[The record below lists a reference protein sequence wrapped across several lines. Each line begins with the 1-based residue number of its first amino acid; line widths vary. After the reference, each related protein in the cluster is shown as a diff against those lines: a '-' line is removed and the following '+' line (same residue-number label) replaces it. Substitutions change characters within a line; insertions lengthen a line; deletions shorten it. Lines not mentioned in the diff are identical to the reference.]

1 MNTSHLNHALYRRS
15 FDLLEQWL
23 HTQLATGEHF
33 SLWYSAEESQFI
45 RFNHGQ
51 VRQASQVKQIDAT
64 LRLIC
69 NERHASETLNLT
81 GDVDTD
87 RARLGEALVQ
97 LRALLDVLPADPYLQ
112 LDNQVF
118 ASDRL
123 PDGSLPGADELI
135 EQVGALS
142 AGLDMVGIYAGGPM
156 YRGFASSWG
165 GRGWHVAISASL
177 DFSLFHANG
186 EAVKITYAASE
197 WDADELAAQF
207 AQGREQ
213 LAHLGKPR
221 KTLAPGHYRAYLAP
235 AAVEEIISM
244 LQWDGFSARALA
256 TRHSP
261 LQALQLKSASLSP
274 QVSISEMASTGLE
287 PLFNSEGSLRQDQVL
302 IENGQ
307 LAGQMVSSRSSQEYG
322 LVANGAD
329 TYEKP
334 SSLVM
339 AAGQLPSADVLQAL
353 GTGLYI
359 GNLWYLNYSD
369 VGLARLTG
377 MTRFASF
384 WVEEGQIIAPIDT
397 MRFDDSLYDLFG
409 DHLVALTRE
418 QSLRISTSTYAQ
430 RDAQTLLLPGALI
443 DRFTLTL

>member
-1 MNTSHLNHALYRRS
+1 MNHTLYRRS
-15 FDLLEQWL
+15 FDMLEQWL
-23 HTQLATGEHF
+23 HTQLAAGEHF
-33 SLWYSAEESQFI
+33 SLWFSAEDSQFI

-51 VRQASQVKQIDAT
+51 VRQASQVLQIDAT
-64 LRLIC
+64 LRLIHD
-69 NERHASETLNLT
+69 ERHASDTLNLT
-81 GDVDTD
+81 GDVATD
-87 RARLGEALVQ
+87 RERLGEALAG
-97 LRALLDVLPADPYLQ
+97 LRALLQVLPPDPYLQ

-118 ASDRL
+118 ASDRV
-123 PDGSLPGADELI
+123 PDGSLPSADALI

-142 AGLDMVGIYAGGPM
+142 QGLDMVGIYAGGPM

-177 DFSLFHANG
+177 DFSLFHENG

-221 KTLAPGHYRAYLAP
+221 MTLAPGQYRAYLAP
-235 AAVEEIISM
+235 AAVEEIIGM

-261 LQALQLKSASLSP
+261 LQALQLKTASLSP
-274 QVSISEMASTGLE
+274 QVSIGEMASTGLE
-287 PLFNSEGSLRQDQVL
+287 PLFNSEGSLRQDQPL
-302 IENGQ
+302 IEHGQ
-307 LAGQMVSSRSSQEYG
+307 LVGQMVSSRSAQEYS

-339 AAGQLPSADVLQAL
+339 AGGDLPSAEVLQAL

-369 VGLARLTG
+369 VGLARMTG

-384 WVEEGQIIAPIDT
+384 WVEDGQIVAPIDT
-397 MRFDDSLYDLFG
+397 MRFDDSVYDLFG
-409 DHLVALTRE
+409 ANLLALTRE
-418 QSLRISTSTYAQ
+418 RSLRISTSTYSQ

-443 DRFTLTL
+443 ERFTLTL

>member
-1 MNTSHLNHALYRRS
+1 MNHTLYRRS
-15 FDLLEQWL
+15 FDMLEQWL
-23 HTQLATGEHF
+23 HTQLAAGEHF
-33 SLWYSAEESQFI
+33 SLWFSAEDSQFI

-51 VRQASQVKQIDAT
+51 VRQASQVLQIDAT
-64 LRLIC
+64 LRLIH
-69 NERHASETLNLT
+69 NERHASDTLNLT
-81 GDVDTD
+81 GDVATD
-87 RARLGEALVQ
+87 RERLGEALAG
-97 LRALLDVLPADPYLQ
+97 LRALLQVLPPDPYLQ

-118 ASDRL
+118 ASDRV
-123 PDGSLPGADELI
+123 PEGSLPSADALI

-142 AGLDMVGIYAGGPM
+142 QGLDMVGIYAGGPM

-177 DFSLFHANG
+177 DFSLFHENG

-221 KTLAPGHYRAYLAP
+221 KTLAPGQYRAYLAP
-235 AAVEEIISM
+235 AAVEEIIGM

-261 LQALQLKSASLSP
+261 LQALQLKTASLSP

-287 PLFNSEGSLRQDQVL
+287 PLFNSEGSLRQDQAL
-302 IENGQ
+302 IEHGH
-307 LAGQMVSSRSSQEYG
+307 LVGQMVSSRSAQEYH
-322 LVANGAD
+322 LEANGAD

-339 AAGQLPSADVLQAL
+339 AGGDLPSAEVLQAL

-369 VGLARLTG
+369 IGLARMTG

-384 WVEEGQIIAPIDT
+384 WVEDGKIVAPIDT
-397 MRFDDSLYDLFG
+397 MRFDDSVYDLFG
-409 DHLVALTRE
+409 ANLLALTRE
-418 QSLRISTSTYAQ
+418 QSLRISTSTYSQ

-443 DRFTLTL
+443 ERFTLTL

>member
-1 MNTSHLNHALYRRS
+1 MNHALYRRS
-15 FDLLEQWL
+15 FDTLEQWL
-23 HTQLATGEHF
+23 HTQLAAGEHF
-33 SLWYSAEESQFI
+33 SLWYSAEDSQFI

-64 LRLIC
+64 LRLIH
-69 NERHASETLNLT
+69 NERHASHTLNLT

-87 RARLGEALVQ
+87 RQRLDEALAQ
-97 LRALLDVLPADPYLQ
+97 LRELLKVLPADPYLQ
-112 LDNQVF
+112 LDNQMF

-123 PDGSLPGADELI
+123 PDGSLPAADELI

-197 WDADELAAQF
+197 WDAEALAAQF

-221 KTLAPGHYRAYLAP
+221 KTLAPGQYRAYLAP

-244 LQWDGFSARALA
+244 LQWGGFSASALA

-261 LQALQLKSASLSP
+261 LQALQLKTASLSP
-274 QVSISEMASTGLE
+274 QICMSEMASTGLE

-302 IENGQ
+302 IEQGQ
-307 LAGQMVSSRSSQEYG
+307 LVGQMVSSRSAQEYG
-322 LVANGAD
+322 LKANGAD
-329 TYEKP
+329 QQEMP
-334 SSLVM
+334 ASLVM
-339 AAGQLPSADVLQAL
+339 AGGELPSAEVLKAL

-369 VGLARLTG
+369 VGLARMTG

-384 WVEEGQIIAPIDT
+384 WVEDGQIVAPIDT
-397 MRFDDSLYDLFG
+397 MRFDDSLYAMFG
-409 DHLVALTRE
+409 DNLLGLTRE
-418 QSLRISTSTYAQ
+418 QSLRISTSTYSQ
-430 RDAQTLLLPGALI
+430 RGAQTLLLPGVLI

>member
-1 MNTSHLNHALYRRS
+1 MNHTLYRRS
-15 FDLLEQWL
+15 FDMLEQWL
-23 HTQLATGEHF
+23 HTQLAAGEHF
-33 SLWYSAEESQFI
+33 SLWFSAEDSQFI

-51 VRQASQVKQIDAT
+51 VRQASQVLQIDAT
-64 LRLIC
+64 LRLIH
-69 NERHASETLNLT
+69 NERHASHTLNLT
-81 GDVDTD
+81 GDVATD
-87 RARLGEALVQ
+87 RERLGEALAG
-97 LRALLDVLPADPYLQ
+97 LRALLQVLPPDPYLQ

-118 ASDRL
+118 ASDRV
-123 PDGSLPGADELI
+123 PEGSLPSADALI

-142 AGLDMVGIYAGGPM
+142 QGLDMVGIYAGGPM

-177 DFSLFHANG
+177 DFSLFHENG

-221 KTLAPGHYRAYLAP
+221 KTLAPGQYRAYLAP
-235 AAVEEIISM
+235 AAVEEIIGM

-261 LQALQLKSASLSP
+261 LQALQLKTASLSP

-287 PLFNSEGSLRQDQVL
+287 PLFNSEGSLRQDQAL
-302 IENGQ
+302 IEHGH
-307 LAGQMVSSRSSQEYG
+307 LVGQMVSSRSAQEYH
-322 LVANGAD
+322 LEANGAD

-339 AAGQLPSADVLQAL
+339 AGGDLPSAEVLQAL

-369 VGLARLTG
+369 IGLARMTG

-384 WVEEGQIIAPIDT
+384 WVEDGKIVAPIDT
-397 MRFDDSLYDLFG
+397 MRFDDSIYDLFG
-409 DHLVALTRE
+409 ANLLALTRE
-418 QSLRISTSTYAQ
+418 QSLRISTSTYSQ

-443 DRFTLTL
+443 ERFTLTL

>member
-1 MNTSHLNHALYRRS
+1 MNHTLYRRS
-15 FDLLEQWL
+15 FDMLEQWL
-23 HTQLATGEHF
+23 HTQLAAGEHF
-33 SLWYSAEESQFI
+33 SLWFSAEDSQFI

-51 VRQASQVKQIDAT
+51 VRQASQVLQIDAT
-64 LRLIC
+64 LRLIH
-69 NERHASETLNLT
+69 NERHASDTLNLT
-81 GDVDTD
+81 GDVATD
-87 RARLGEALVQ
+87 RERLGEALAG
-97 LRALLDVLPADPYLQ
+97 LRALLQVLPPDPYLQ

-118 ASDRL
+118 ASDRV
-123 PDGSLPGADELI
+123 PDGSLPSADALI

-142 AGLDMVGIYAGGPM
+142 QGLDMVGIYAGGPM

-177 DFSLFHANG
+177 DFSLFHENG

-197 WDADELAAQF
+197 WDAAELAAQF

-221 KTLAPGHYRAYLAP
+221 KTLAPGQYRAYLAP
-235 AAVEEIISM
+235 AAVEEIIGM

-261 LQALQLKSASLSP
+261 LQALQLKTASLSP

-287 PLFNSEGSLRQDQVL
+287 PLFNSEGSLRQDQAL
-302 IENGQ
+302 IEHGH
-307 LAGQMVSSRSSQEYG
+307 LVGQMVSSRSAQEYH
-322 LVANGAD
+322 LEANGAD

-339 AAGQLPSADVLQAL
+339 AGGDLPSAEVLQAL

-369 VGLARLTG
+369 IGLARMTG

-384 WVEEGQIIAPIDT
+384 WVEDGKIVAPIDT
-397 MRFDDSLYDLFG
+397 MRFDDSVYDLFG
-409 DHLVALTRE
+409 ANLLALTRE
-418 QSLRISTSTYAQ
+418 QSLRISTSTYSQ

-443 DRFTLTL
+443 ERFTLTL

>member
-1 MNTSHLNHALYRRS
+1 MNHALYRRN
-15 FDLLEQWL
+15 FDMLEQWL

-33 SLWYSAEESQFI
+33 SLGYSAEDSQFI

-51 VRQASQVKQIDAT
+51 VRQASQVKQIEAT
-64 LRLIC
+64 LRLIH
-69 NERHASETLNLT
+69 NERHASEILNLT

-87 RARLGEALVQ
+87 RQRLDQALKQ
-97 LRALLDVLPADPYLQ
+97 LRALLAVLPADPYLQ

-123 PDGSLPGADELI
+123 PEGSLPGADELI
-135 EQVGALS
+135 EQVGTLS
-142 AGLDMVGIYAGGPM
+142 AGLDMVGIYAGGPL

-197 WDADELAAQF
+197 WDADALAAQF

-221 KTLAPGHYRAYLAP
+221 KTLAPGQYRAYLAP
-235 AAVEEIISM
+235 AAVEEIIGM
-244 LQWDGFSARALA
+244 LQWGGFSANALA

-261 LQALQLKSASLSP
+261 LQALQLKTASLSP
-274 QVSISEMASTGLE
+274 LISMSEMASTGLE

-302 IENGQ
+302 IEHGQ
-307 LAGQMVSSRSSQEYG
+307 LVGQMISSRSAQEYG
-322 LVANGAD
+322 LQANGAD
-329 TYEKP
+329 HREMP

-339 AAGQLPSADVLQAL
+339 AGGELPSAEVLKAL

-369 VGLARLTG
+369 VGLARMTG

-384 WVEEGQIIAPIDT
+384 WVEDGQIVAPIDT
-397 MRFDDSLYDLFG
+397 MRFDDSLYAMFG
-409 DHLVALTRE
+409 DNLLALTRE
-418 QSLRISTSTYAQ
+418 QSLRISTSTYSQ

>member
-1 MNTSHLNHALYRRS
+1 MSIVMNHALYRRS
-15 FDLLEQWL
+15 FDTLEQWL
-23 HTQLATGEHF
+23 HTQLAAGEHF
-33 SLWYSAEESQFI
+33 SLWYSAEDSQFI

-64 LRLIC
+64 LRLIHD
-69 NERHASETLNLT
+69 ERHASHTLNLT

-87 RARLGEALVQ
+87 RQRLAEALAQ
-97 LRALLDVLPADPYLQ
+97 LRELLKVLPADPYLQ
-112 LDNQVF
+112 LDNQMF

-123 PDGSLPGADELI
+123 PDGSLPAADELI

-197 WDADELAAQF
+197 WDADALAAQF

-221 KTLAPGHYRAYLAP
+221 KTLAPGQYRAYLAP

-244 LQWDGFSARALA
+244 LQWGGFSASALA

-261 LQALQLKSASLSP
+261 LQALQLKTASLSP
-274 QVSISEMASTGLE
+274 QISMSEMASTGLE

-302 IENGQ
+302 IEQGQ
-307 LAGQMVSSRSSQEYG
+307 LVGQMVSSRSAQEYG
-322 LVANGAD
+322 LAANGAD
-329 TYEKP
+329 QQEMP
-334 SSLVM
+334 ASLVM
-339 AAGQLPSADVLQAL
+339 AGGELPSAEVLKAL

-369 VGLARLTG
+369 VGLARMTG

-384 WVEEGQIIAPIDT
+384 WVEDGQIVAPIDT
-397 MRFDDSLYDLFG
+397 MRFDDSLYAMFG
-409 DHLVALTRE
+409 DNLLGLTRE
-418 QSLRISTSTYAQ
+418 QSLRISTSTYSQ
-430 RDAQTLLLPGALI
+430 RGAQTLLLPGVLI

>member
-1 MNTSHLNHALYRRS
+1 MSIVMNHALYRRS
-15 FDLLEQWL
+15 FDTLEQWL
-23 HTQLATGEHF
+23 HTQLAAGEHF
-33 SLWYSAEESQFI
+33 SLWYSAEDSQFI

-64 LRLIC
+64 LRLIHD
-69 NERHASETLNLT
+69 ERHASHTLNLT

-87 RARLGEALVQ
+87 RQRLGEALAQ
-97 LRALLDVLPADPYLQ
+97 LRELLKVLPADPYLQ
-112 LDNQVF
+112 LDNQMF

-197 WDADELAAQF
+197 WDADALAAQF
-207 AQGREQ
+207 AEGREQ

-221 KTLAPGHYRAYLAP
+221 KTLAPGQYRAYLAP
-235 AAVEEIISM
+235 AAVEEIIGM
-244 LQWDGFSARALA
+244 LQWGGFSASALA

-261 LQALQLKSASLSP
+261 LQALQLKTASLSP
-274 QVSISEMASTGLE
+274 QISMSEMASTGLE

-302 IENGQ
+302 IEQGQ
-307 LAGQMVSSRSSQEYG
+307 LVGQMVSSRSAQEYG
-322 LVANGAD
+322 LAANGAD
-329 TYEKP
+329 QQEMP
-334 SSLVM
+334 ASLVM
-339 AAGQLPSADVLQAL
+339 AGGKLPSADVLKAL

-369 VGLARLTG
+369 VGLARMTG

-384 WVEEGQIIAPIDT
+384 WVEDGQIVAPIDT
-397 MRFDDSLYDLFG
+397 MRFDDSLYAMFG
-409 DHLVALTRE
+409 DNLLGLTRE
-418 QSLRISTSTYAQ
+418 QSLRISTSTYSQ
-430 RDAQTLLLPGALI
+430 RGAQTLLLPGVLV

>member
-1 MNTSHLNHALYRRS
+1 MNHTLYRRS
-15 FDLLEQWL
+15 FDMLEQWL
-23 HTQLATGEHF
+23 HTQLAAGEHF
-33 SLWYSAEESQFI
+33 SLWFSAEDSQFI

-51 VRQASQVKQIDAT
+51 VRQASQVLQIDAT
-64 LRLIC
+64 LRLIH
-69 NERHASETLNLT
+69 NERHASDTLNLT
-81 GDVDTD
+81 GDVATD
-87 RARLGEALVQ
+87 RERLGEALAG
-97 LRALLDVLPADPYLQ
+97 LRALLQVLPPDPYLQ

-118 ASDRL
+118 ASDRV
-123 PDGSLPGADELI
+123 PEGSLPSADALI

-142 AGLDMVGIYAGGPM
+142 QGLDMVGIYAGGPM

-177 DFSLFHANG
+177 DFSLFHENG

-221 KTLAPGHYRAYLAP
+221 KTLAPGQYRAYLAP
-235 AAVEEIISM
+235 AAVEEIIGM

-261 LQALQLKSASLSP
+261 LQALQLKTASLSP

-287 PLFNSEGSLRQDQVL
+287 PLFNSEGSLRQDQAL
-302 IENGQ
+302 IEHGH
-307 LAGQMVSSRSSQEYG
+307 LVGQMVSSRSAQEYH
-322 LVANGAD
+322 LEANGAD

-339 AAGQLPSADVLQAL
+339 AGGDLPSADVLQAL

-369 VGLARLTG
+369 IGLARMTG

-384 WVEEGQIIAPIDT
+384 WVEDGKIVAPIDT
-397 MRFDDSLYDLFG
+397 MRFDDSVYDLFG
-409 DHLVALTRE
+409 ANLLALTRE
-418 QSLRISTSTYAQ
+418 QSLRISTSTYSQ

-443 DRFTLTL
+443 ERFTLTL

>member
-1 MNTSHLNHALYRRS
+1 MNHALYRRS
-15 FDLLEQWL
+15 FDTLEQWL
-23 HTQLATGEHF
+23 HTQLAAGEHF
-33 SLWYSAEESQFI
+33 SLWYSAEDSQFI

-64 LRLIC
+64 LRLIHD
-69 NERHASETLNLT
+69 ERHASHTLNLT

-87 RARLGEALVQ
+87 RQRLAEALAQ
-97 LRALLDVLPADPYLQ
+97 LRELLKVLPADPYLQ
-112 LDNQVF
+112 LDNQMF

-123 PDGSLPGADELI
+123 PDGSLPAADELI
-135 EQVGALS
+135 EQVGVLS

-197 WDADELAAQF
+197 WDADALAAQF

-221 KTLAPGHYRAYLAP
+221 KTLAPGQYRAYLAP

-244 LQWDGFSARALA
+244 LQWGGFSASALA

-261 LQALQLKSASLSP
+261 LQALQLKTASLSP
-274 QVSISEMASTGLE
+274 QISMSEMASTGLE

-302 IENGQ
+302 IEQGQ
-307 LAGQMVSSRSSQEYG
+307 LVGQMVSSRSAQEYG
-322 LVANGAD
+322 LAANGAD
-329 TYEKP
+329 QQEMP
-334 SSLVM
+334 ASLVM
-339 AAGQLPSADVLQAL
+339 AGGELPSAEVLKAL

-369 VGLARLTG
+369 VGLARMTG

-384 WVEEGQIIAPIDT
+384 WVEDGQIVAPIDT
-397 MRFDDSLYDLFG
+397 MRFDDSLYAMFG
-409 DHLVALTRE
+409 DNLLGLTRE
-418 QSLRISTSTYAQ
+418 QSLRISTSTYSQ
-430 RDAQTLLLPGALI
+430 RGAQTLLLPGVLI

>member
-1 MNTSHLNHALYRRS
+1 MNACVMSHTHYRRS
-15 FDLLEQWL
+15 FDTLEQWL

-33 SLWYSAEESQFI
+33 SLWYSAEDSQFI

-51 VRQASQVKQIDAT
+51 VRQASQVRQIDAT
-64 LRLIC
+64 VRLIRE
-69 NERHASETLNLT
+69 ERHASETLNLT
-81 GDVDTD
+81 GDAETD
-87 RARLGEALVQ
+87 RARLAETLVQ

-135 EQVGALS
+135 EQVATLS

-197 WDADELAAQF
+197 WDADALAAEF
-207 AQGREQ
+207 ARGREQ
-213 LAHLGKPR
+213 LTHLGKPR
-221 KTLAPGHYRAYLAP
+221 KTLAPGTYRTYLAP

-256 TRHSP
+256 TRNSP
-261 LQALQLKSASLSP
+261 LQALQLGSARLSP
-274 QVSISEMASTGLE
+274 LVSISEMASTGLE
-287 PLFNSEGSLRQDQVL
+287 PLFNSEGSLRQDQPL
-302 IENGQ
+302 IERGQ
-307 LAGQMVSSRSSQEYG
+307 LVGQMVSSRSAQEYG
-322 LVANGAD
+322 LVPNGAD
-329 TYEKP
+329 SYEKP
-334 SSLVM
+334 SSIEM
-339 AAGQLPSADVLQAL
+339 AAGVLPSDEVLQAL

-369 VGLARLTG
+369 QGLARMTG

-384 WVEEGQIIAPIDT
+384 WVEDGKIVAPLAT
-397 MRFDDSLYDLFG
+397 MRFDESLYAMFG
-409 DHLVALTRE
+409 DNLLGLTRE
-418 QSLRISTSTYAQ
+418 RSLRISTSTYGQ
-430 RDAQTLLLPGALI
+430 RDAQTLLLPGALVEG
-443 DRFTLTL
+443 FTLTL

>member
-1 MNTSHLNHALYRRS
+1 MNHTLYRRS
-15 FDLLEQWL
+15 FDMLEQWL
-23 HTQLATGEHF
+23 HTQLAAGEHF
-33 SLWYSAEESQFI
+33 SLWFSAEDSQFI

-51 VRQASQVKQIDAT
+51 VRQASQVLQINAT
-64 LRLIC
+64 LRLIH
-69 NERHASETLNLT
+69 NERHASDTLNLT
-81 GDVDTD
+81 GDVATD
-87 RARLGEALVQ
+87 RERLGEALAG
-97 LRALLDVLPADPYLQ
+97 LRALLQVLPPDPYLQ

-118 ASDRL
+118 ASDRV
-123 PDGSLPGADELI
+123 PEGSLPSADALI

-142 AGLDMVGIYAGGPM
+142 QGLDMVGIYAGGPM

-177 DFSLFHANG
+177 DFSLFHENG

-197 WDADELAAQF
+197 WDADALAAEF
-207 AQGREQ
+207 ARGREQ
-213 LAHLGKPR
+213 LTHLGKPR
-221 KTLAPGHYRAYLAP
+221 KTLAPGQYRAYLAP
-235 AAVEEIISM
+235 AAVEEIIGM

-261 LQALQLKSASLSP
+261 LQALQLKTASLSP

-287 PLFNSEGSLRQDQVL
+287 PLFNSEGSLRQDQAL
-302 IENGQ
+302 IEHGH
-307 LAGQMVSSRSSQEYG
+307 LVGQMVSSRSAQEYH
-322 LVANGAD
+322 LEANGAD

-339 AAGQLPSADVLQAL
+339 AGGDLPSAEVLQAL

-369 VGLARLTG
+369 IGLARMTG

-384 WVEEGQIIAPIDT
+384 WVEDGKIVAPIDT
-397 MRFDDSLYDLFG
+397 MRFDDSVYDLFG
-409 DHLVALTRE
+409 ANLLALTRE
-418 QSLRISTSTYAQ
+418 QSLRISTSTYSQ

-443 DRFTLTL
+443 ERFTLTL

>member
-1 MNTSHLNHALYRRS
+1 MNHALYRRS

-23 HTQLATGEHF
+23 HTQLTTGEHF
-33 SLWYSAEESQFI
+33 SLWFSAEDSQFI

-51 VRQASQVKQIDAT
+51 VRQASQVMQIDAT
-64 LRLIC
+64 LRLIRD
-69 NERHASETLNLT
+69 ERHASETLNLT
-81 GDVDTD
+81 GDVATD
-87 RARLGEALVQ
+87 RQRLAEALAQ
-97 LRALLDVLPADPYLQ
+97 LRALLEVLPADPYLQ

-123 PDGSLPGADELI
+123 PEGSLPSADALI
-135 EQVGALS
+135 EQVAALS

-197 WDADELAAQF
+197 WDADALAAQF

-221 KTLAPGHYRAYLAP
+221 KTLAPGQYRAYLAP
-235 AAVEEIISM
+235 AAVEEVISM

-261 LQALQLKSASLSP
+261 LQALQLRTASLSA
-274 QVSISEMASTGLE
+274 QFNLSEMASTGLE
-287 PLFNSEGSLRQDQVL
+287 PLFNSEGSLRQDQPL
-302 IENGQ
+302 IEKGQ
-307 LAGQMVSSRSSQEYG
+307 LVGQMVSSRSAQEYS
-322 LVANGAD
+322 LTANGAD
-329 TYEKP
+329 RSEKP
-334 SSLVM
+334 ASLVM
-339 AAGQLPSADVLQAL
+339 AGGELPSAEVLKAL

-384 WVEEGQIIAPIDT
+384 WVEDGQIVAPIDT
-397 MRFDDSLYDLFG
+397 MRFDDSVYAMFG
-409 DHLVALTRE
+409 DNLLALTRE
-418 QSLRISTSTYAQ
+418 QSLRISTSTYSQ

>member
-1 MNTSHLNHALYRRS
+1 MNHALYRRS
-15 FDLLEQWL
+15 FDTLEQWL
-23 HTQLATGEHF
+23 HTQLAAGEHF
-33 SLWYSAEESQFI
+33 SLWYSAEDSQFI

-64 LRLIC
+64 LRLIHD
-69 NERHASETLNLT
+69 ERHASHTLNLT

-87 RARLGEALVQ
+87 RQRLGEALAQ
-97 LRALLDVLPADPYLQ
+97 LRELLKVLPADPYLQ
-112 LDNQVF
+112 LDNQMF

-197 WDADELAAQF
+197 WDADALAAQF
-207 AQGREQ
+207 AEGREQ

-221 KTLAPGHYRAYLAP
+221 KTLAPGQYRAYLAP
-235 AAVEEIISM
+235 AAVEEIIGM
-244 LQWDGFSARALA
+244 LQWGGFSASALA

-261 LQALQLKSASLSP
+261 LQALQLKTASLSP
-274 QVSISEMASTGLE
+274 QISMSEMASTGLE

-302 IENGQ
+302 IEQGQ
-307 LAGQMVSSRSSQEYG
+307 LVGQMVSSRSAQEYG
-322 LVANGAD
+322 LAANGAD
-329 TYEKP
+329 QQEMP
-334 SSLVM
+334 ASLVM
-339 AAGQLPSADVLQAL
+339 AGGKLPSADVLKAL

-369 VGLARLTG
+369 VGLARMTG

-384 WVEEGQIIAPIDT
+384 WVEDGQIVAPIDT
-397 MRFDDSLYDLFG
+397 MRFDDSLYAMFG
-409 DHLVALTRE
+409 DNLLGLTRE
-418 QSLRISTSTYAQ
+418 QSLRISTSTYSQ
-430 RDAQTLLLPGALI
+430 RGAQTLLLPGVLV